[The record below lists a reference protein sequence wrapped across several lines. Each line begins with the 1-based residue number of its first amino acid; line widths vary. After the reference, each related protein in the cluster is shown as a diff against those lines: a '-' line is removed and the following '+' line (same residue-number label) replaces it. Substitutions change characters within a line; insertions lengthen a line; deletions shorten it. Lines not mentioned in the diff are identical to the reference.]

1 MNEREY
7 LDNVLT
13 ELENNLTNE
22 EDETMTETTT
32 INNVII
38 ENASIYELL
47 EAMTAIVK
55 DKVSAY
61 ASDFAYNCYRLGHAD
76 GTKHDSDVT
85 RYFWLVRECG
95 TWLVDYES
103 DGASERIADY
113 RERYD
118 IRTEYDISIN
128 AFSGACTLSLIEDTY
143 PVKDNKR
150 TYEIAK
156 FASRSV
162 VAYEVDG
169 KLTKYVVCSDYDASK
184 PVGDQW
190 VSGHYYE
197 LWSFGNDASMTLRRT
212 MFDLYGIPY
221 SSDMTPS
228 RMCELMTLFKDALIS
243 EDREEYDVTT
253 SEGYDEFKEAFDL
266 EDDEMSY
273 LGIDNPQLYEVVEVE
288 VAITRTYKVNVVMP
302 YGGTNQYELMDV
314 IENLDIDLDD
324 YDDEDTDISD
334 RNVEDEALTAEKVR
348 NNWGY
353 DVANIDDLDD

>member
-7 LDNVLT
+7 LNDVLT
-13 ELENNLTNE
+13 ELENTSAKE
-22 EDETMTETTT
+22 EGETMTETTT
-32 INNVII
+32 TNNLII

-61 ASDFAYNCYRLGHAD
+61 ASDFAHDCYRLGHSD
-76 GTKHDSDVT
+76 GIKHDSDVT

-118 IRTEYDISIN
+118 IRAEYDISIN

-190 VSGHYYE
+190 VTGHYYE
-197 LWSFGNDASMTLRRT
+197 LWSCGNDASMTLRRA
-212 MFDLYGIPY
+212 MFDLYCIPY

-253 SEGYDEFKEAFDL
+253 SEGYDSFKSDFELD
-266 EDDEMSY
+266 DDEMSY
-273 LGIDNPQLYEVVEVE
+273 LGIDKPQLYEVVEVDFSI
-288 VAITRTYKVNVVMP
+288 VRTYRISVAMP
-302 YGGTNQYELMDV
+302 YGGTTSDNLLDV
-314 IENLDIDLDD
+314 ISDLDIDLDD
-324 YDDEDTDISD
+324 YNDEDTDLSD
-334 RNVEDEALTAEKVR
+334 WNVIDEELTAEEVR
-348 NNWGY
+348 DDWGY
-353 DVANIDDLDD
+353 DIANIGDLDD